1 MIRLKTGFSTLLI
14 SLLMSS
20 VLWASDPVWI
30 DVRSSEEYAAGH
42 VELAVN
48 IPYTEIGSHIGEVTQ
63 DKDALIYV
71 YCRSGRRAGIAMDTL
86 NEMGYMNVVNLESLE
101 NAQAQ
106 ACEKDQRIACN

>member
-71 YCRSGRRAGIAMDTL
+71 YCRSGRRAGIAQETL
-86 NEMGYMNVVNLESLE
+86 NQQGYVNVVNLETLE
-101 NAQAQ
+101 KAEAKYW
-106 ACEKDQRIACN
+106 EPPSR

>member
-48 IPYTEIGSHIGEVTQ
+48 IPYTEIRLLPQ
-63 DKDALIYV
+63 
-71 YCRSGRRAGIAMDTL
+71 RPPRRHRD
-86 NEMGYMNVVNLESLE
+86 GYAERNGVHE
-101 NAQAQ
+101 
-106 ACEKDQRIACN
+106 RG